1 MVRMAPLVS
10 NRLCGEL
17 QQAITA
23 LAWSPDGEFL
33 VITCAGGE
41 LLPRRG
47 AGCPGRGIPSI
58 LIKLKK
64 HNNIPHP
71 ILTEYFEY

>member
-1 MVRMAPLVS
+1 MAPLVS

-23 LAWSPDGEFL
+23 LAWSPDNEFL
-33 VITCAGGE
+33 AIASAGGE

-47 AGCPGRGIPSI
+47 AARVALAGGFPRYS
-58 LIKLKK
+58 L
-64 HNNIPHP
+64 N
-71 ILTEYFEY
+71 